1 VATDARPE
9 EVATLFRRI
18 IPTGIEHG
26 TVTIPFRDKM
36 IECTTFRTETGFS
49 DGRRPDS
56 VSFHA
61 TIEEDLARR
70 DFTMNAIAVSL
81 PEGTVVD
88 PFGGRTD
95 IRSGIIRTVG
105 TAGERFS
112 EDGLRPLRAVRFAS
126 QLGFMID
133 GPTLQA
139 IEPALPV
146 TARVARERI
155 RDELVKILVSPVP
168 SKALHFM
175 EITGLLRL
183 VLPELSS
190 CRGVE
195 QKGMHLHDVLDH
207 LLASCDAAP
216 ADRLELRLAALLHD
230 AGKPLVRAV
239 GTDGQFTFHN
249 HETESAR
256 ITAAVM
262 ERLRFPL
269 KTQRNVCHLVARHMF
284 HYEPS
289 WTDTAVRR
297 FIVRVGE
304 EHIADLF
311 ALRRADSQGITGNA
325 AEPQHLAEFRSR
337 IDRVLE
343 AEHAFSLKD
352 LKVNG
357 KDLMAAGV
365 PPGPRTGLI
374 LDELLEAVL
383 EDPSLNTRE
392 RLVEIVT
399 EIVRNRV

>member
-1 VATDARPE
+1 M
-9 EVATLFRRI
+9 ATLFRRI

-95 IRSGIIRTVG
+95 IRSGI
-105 TAGERFS
+105 
-112 EDGLRPLRAVRFAS
+112 
-126 QLGFMID
+126 